1 MMRGL
6 ASHRQPATLA
16 QAESMRAYAQQQIA
30 ASRSPERIRRALRLI
45 DNLQPYFDRFAEPP
59 PLTRSD
65 IALQTRRECDRY
77 DVIWA
82 GIGPLP
88 GFEDRPGFCFRIEE
102 P

>member
-16 QAESMRAYAQQQIA
+16 QAQAMKTYAEQQIA
-30 ASRSPERIRRALRLI
+30 ASRSPGQIARAQRLLV
-45 DNLQPYFDRFAEPP
+45 NLEPHLTKLATP
-59 PLTRSD
+59 PTLTRSE